1 MELAPS
7 SVVFGVAS
15 SPFLLNATI
24 DTHIRKLETI
34 EPAFVSKFLK
44 SMYVDDLT
52 TSMPDVDSAYAFYQR
67 GVEKLKLLEAGFKL
81 RNFMTNSVSLYTKL
95 ASKEVECMA
104 IDHKVLGV
112 RCEMF

>member
-67 GVEKLKLLEAGFKL
+67 GGRGIEIVG
-81 RNFMTNSVSLYTKL
+81 SWV
-95 ASKEVECMA
+95 
-104 IDHKVLGV
+104 
-112 RCEMF
+112 